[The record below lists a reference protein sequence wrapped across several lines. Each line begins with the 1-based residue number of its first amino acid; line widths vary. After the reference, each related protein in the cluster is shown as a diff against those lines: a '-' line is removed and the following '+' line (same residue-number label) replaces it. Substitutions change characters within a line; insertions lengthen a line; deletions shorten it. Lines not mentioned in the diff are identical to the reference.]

1 VPGMPGG
8 VFCVPGNPSV
18 GEFAVVAP
26 VGTIVD
32 VLVAPVGTIVE
43 VLVPAAAAAGG
54 VADDGAVVV
63 VVPVPVEAPVVP
75 AVVCAWTEAIVP
87 VLHRPAISSS
97 KCVFIIVS
105 SASFATQSR
114 AGHGRGAR
122 PDRPGKN
129 AFVSARESASVQLVP
144 RMTIT
149 GLALVPPPSA
159 ADLPKVTP
167 ELLASVLARYSRS
180 NEGLAAI
187 LSKVDVNNPDAS
199 IDRILKFVDYGHAS
213 IGGLTGGLAIAL
225 DGVSMWLA
233 YKIFEV
239 AQMADGQESSTRYIT
254 MDATNLPAAEE
265 VGIPSDLAPRWR
277 DVLARAFAA
286 YHAEYARL
294 DALATAEPQRVR
306 VPADAKP
313 AVVARLRKNYALD
326 RARYFVPFATRTN
339 LGLVQS
345 SRMWSMTVKHLDS
358 LPHPEARAAAKLIR
372 DELLKQSPRL
382 MRHSAGE
389 PSYEEQ
395 ARQEL
400 ATSLALGRE
409 RLSAAALPDEA
420 WVHVERAAPPWLGEM
435 QPLAEALRHRAN
447 RYGQQGTATRRMR
460 VTFAWNNLA
469 LAELR
474 DLNRHRTGNRYTPL
488 IQAGFYLPPEI
499 DRRSHAALLDD
510 QLALTRELLE
520 RSSPAYVYSLLLG
533 AQTPFEHSTHADKFI
548 YEAELRTG
556 MGAHFRYAEHL
567 SAALKQFFAQVP
579 EARSWVVEGTAEPE

>member
-1 VPGMPGG
+1 M
-8 VFCVPGNPSV
+8 
-18 GEFAVVAP
+18 
-26 VGTIVD
+26 
-32 VLVAPVGTIVE
+32 
-43 VLVPAAAAAGG
+43 
-54 VADDGAVVV
+54 
-63 VVPVPVEAPVVP
+63 
-75 AVVCAWTEAIVP
+75 
-87 VLHRPAISSS
+87 R
-97 KCVFIIVS
+97 
-105 SASFATQSR
+105 
-114 AGHGRGAR
+114 
-122 PDRPGKN
+122 
-129 AFVSARESASVQLVP
+129 
-144 RMTIT
+144 IT

-187 LSKVDVNNPDAS
+187 LAKVDLTNPDAS

-233 YKIFEV
+233 YKIFEI

-254 MDATNLPAAEE
+254 MDASNVPAPEE
-265 VGIPSDLAPRWR
+265 LGIPEDLAARWR
-277 DVLARAFAA
+277 EVLARAFAA
-286 YHAEYARL
+286 YHAEYTRL
-294 DALATAEPQRVR
+294 DALAVAEPQRVR
-306 VPADAKP
+306 LPAEAKP
-313 AVVARLRKNYALD
+313 AVATRLRKNYALD
-326 RARYFVPFATRTN
+326 RARYFIPFATRTN

-345 SRMWSMTVKHLDS
+345 SRMWTMTVKHLES
-358 LPHPEARAAAKLIR
+358 LPQPEARAAAKLIR

-382 MRHSAGE
+382 MRHSFAE
-389 PSYEEQ
+389 KSYEEQ

-409 RLSAAALPDEA
+409 RLSADALRDEV
-420 WVHVERAAPPWLGEM
+420 WVHVDRAAPPWLAET
-435 QPLAEALRHRAN
+435 QPVGEALRHRAN

-474 DLNRHRTGNRYTPL
+474 DLNRHRTGHRYTPL

-499 DRRSHAALLDD
+499 PRAPHAPLLGE
-510 QLALTRELLE
+510 QLALTRALLE
-520 RSSPAYVYSLLLG
+520 RGSPAYVYSLLLG

-567 SAALKQFFAQVP
+567 SAALREFFVHVP
-579 EARSWVVEGTAEPE
+579 EARQWVVEGTAEPE